1 MAAVNALSLHQTQWV
16 WFRKLFV
23 TFSRY
28 AYLNGL
34 IKIK

>member
-1 MAAVNALSLHQTQWV
+1 MPAGKALSLHATQWV

-34 IKIK
+34 IQMK